1 MEVGAFAKKTKT
13 RKTRRDILVQGRG
26 NRSWIIPRLATHIQ
40 PVLVV
45 AVGGAQASAAK
56 AHIQTFYLEVL
67 VSRCSP
73 NQCVLNFQSRA
84 PTYIVTSSDEEAMSQ
99 ALRRSLSREQFHVA
113 WLAAS
118 GYFQLNQKPYSQTES
133 LQKETCIAVHVC
145 REHPRPTSSKPS
157 GCDPFCPGRCC
168 TEVRGERLNWVCP
181 KIRHA
186 FQTKGPTRNTQT
198 QSLASEGCWR
208 DSSPKA
214 RISLAASRHRSHA
227 LQSVGTGW
235 SWHHK
240 SSQSMHRKLHSSCT
254 QRHSMLA
261 PSSVASIAMAM
272 LDGRSTGHFLY
283 ITCLDNFLLT
293 AREDLARR
301 PRPRALPRPAAEAA
315 KARLICRTSSVGML
329 T

>member
-1 MEVGAFAKKTKT
+1 MFAASTQD
-13 RKTRRDILVQGRG
+13 RPAQ
-26 NRSWIIPRLATHIQ
+26 NHQAAIPFALA
-40 PVLVV
+40 LV
-45 AVGGAQASAAK
+45 AVKS
-56 AHIQTFYLEVL
+56 H
-67 VSRCSP
+67 
-73 NQCVLNFQSRA
+73 RA
-84 PTYIVTSSDEEAMSQ
+84 
-99 ALRRSLSREQFHVA
+99 
-113 WLAAS
+113 
-118 GYFQLNQKPYSQTES
+118 G
-133 LQKETCIAVHVC
+133 
-145 REHPRPTSSKPS
+145 
-157 GCDPFCPGRCC
+157 CC

-186 FQTKGPTRNTQT
+186 FQTKVPTRNTQT
-198 QSLASEGCWR
+198 HSLASEGCWR

-214 RISLAASRHRSHA
+214 RISLAARKKTSRHRSHA
-227 LQSVGTGW
+227 LYPLYSLELASQI
-235 SWHHK
+235 K
-240 SSQSMHRKLHSSCT
+240 SIHAPQTALYNISSCA

-315 KARLICRTSSVGML
+315 KARLICRTSSMGML

>member
-1 MEVGAFAKKTKT
+1 
-13 RKTRRDILVQGRG
+13 
-26 NRSWIIPRLATHIQ
+26 
-40 PVLVV
+40 
-45 AVGGAQASAAK
+45 
-56 AHIQTFYLEVL
+56 
-67 VSRCSP
+67 
-73 NQCVLNFQSRA
+73 
-84 PTYIVTSSDEEAMSQ
+84 MSQ

-227 LQSVGTGW
+227 LQSVVQVGAGITNQVSPCTANCTLHAHKGTAC
-235 SWHHK
+235 WH
-240 SSQSMHRKLHSSCT
+240 L
-254 QRHSMLA
+254 
-261 PSSVASIAMAM
+261 P
-272 LDGRSTGHFLY
+272 RS
-283 ITCLDNFLLT
+283 
-293 AREDLARR
+293 
-301 PRPRALPRPAAEAA
+301 RALPWPCLTVAAPAISCILPA
-315 KARLICRTSSVGML
+315 
-329 T
+329 